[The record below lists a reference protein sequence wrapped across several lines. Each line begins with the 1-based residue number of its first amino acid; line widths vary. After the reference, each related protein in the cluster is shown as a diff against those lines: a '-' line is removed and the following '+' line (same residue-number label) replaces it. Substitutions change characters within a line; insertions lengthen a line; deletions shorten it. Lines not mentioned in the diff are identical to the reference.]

1 MGKIEKF
8 DICVCGYSFKD
19 SIYEL
24 DSFPEENSNKSYK
37 ASVVNK
43 FGGVFNTLRALRFLN
58 KKLKIKVVTILGKD
72 EEGNQGLEEI
82 KKLKVNHQSIF
93 YSDLTNKSLHIINKK
108 KNTKTFIVQFNSKK
122 IKIIN
127 NIKDSLWVHF
137 MYLDNNEFIDQ
148 FKNIVLNKRKD
159 QFFSADLSRRSI
171 SKLNLKKYL
180 AKIDLLICSTKELP
194 SLFKT
199 NKCKEFNK
207 FSIEKLK
214 TLSKTIT
221 YIVVHNKR
229 KSLCFIDGKIIEVD
243 NQNIVNN
250 KNFHITGA
258 GDTYTAALINEFIIN
273 KLIDNKSISKAH
285 RIASKFCAGKIKI

>member
-19 SIYEL
+19 TIYEL
-24 DSFPEENSNKSYK
+24 DSFPEENTNKSYET
-37 ASVVNK
+37 SVVNK
-43 FGGVFNTLRALRFLN
+43 FGGVFNTLRALRYLN

-171 SKLNLKKYL
+171 AKLSLKKYL

-221 YIVVHNKR
+221 YIVVHNKH

-285 RIASKFCAGKIKI
+285 RIASKFCAGNIKI